1 MKEVYLLRHGDT
13 EATENGYY
21 AGWMDISLSEKGRKR
36 IVRVRETLPFND
48 FQKIFV
54 SPLKRAIETARIVS
68 SDSPL
73 EICKEIQERSFG
85 VWEGKRWEDIETLF
99 PEDMKKWRENPLLFT
114 PPGGESFKVILERVV
129 SFWERLLR
137 EPPGRYLVVTHG
149 GVIRSLL
156 VHLLEVDF
164 SSTFRVLLDPGV
176 VVKVKEENGFIQ
188 LVNIVNVEE
197 M

>member
-21 AGWMDISLSEKGRKR
+21 AGWMDIPLSERGRRR
-36 IVRVRETLPFND
+36 IIRVREVLSFD
-48 FQKIFV
+48 GFRKVFV

-85 VWEGKRWEDIETLF
+85 VWEGKRWEEIELLF
-99 PEDMKKWRENPLLFT
+99 PEEIKKWRENPLLFT

-129 SFWERLLR
+129 GFWGRLQE
-137 EPPGRYLVVTHG
+137 EPSGKYLVVTHG

-156 VHLLEVDF
+156 VHLLGMDF

-176 VVKVKEENGFIQ
+176 LVKIKEENNFAQ
-188 LVNIVNVEE
+188 LVNILNVEE